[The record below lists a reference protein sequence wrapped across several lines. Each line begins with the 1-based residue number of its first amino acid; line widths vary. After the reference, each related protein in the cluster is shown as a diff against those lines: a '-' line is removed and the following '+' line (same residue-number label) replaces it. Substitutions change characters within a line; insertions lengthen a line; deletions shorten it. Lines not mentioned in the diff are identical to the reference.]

1 MTGGQVKVL
10 LYIPKRPDKWRDAF
24 ARALPDAEIRMWAP
38 GLDWQADYA
47 AFWYPPRDLLEGQ
60 SRLKAA
66 FNLGAGVDATLKA
79 FALPPGVPLVRLED
93 AGMGRQMA
101 EYVAWAVL
109 RYFRRLDDYAVQA
122 ARAEW
127 KVHRPRTHAEFPVG
141 VMGLGVLGRRLA
153 TMLGSL
159 GFPVLGW
166 SASAK
171 ALDGVR
177 TFAGRDGLDAFLH
190 ATRALVCML
199 PLTPDTA
206 GLLNRDTLGKLPQ
219 GAYLVN
225 VARGGLVVDDDLLA
239 LLDAGHLAGATLDVF
254 HQEPLPASHRFWSHP
269 KVFITPHISALTLV
283 DDSVAQV
290 AGKIRALEQG
300 RTVTGVVDPAR
311 GY

>member
-1 MTGGQVKVL
+1 MKIL
-10 LYIPKRPDKWRDAF
+10 LYIPKSPELWRDAF

-47 AFWYPPRDLLEGQ
+47 AFWYPPRELLDGQ
-60 SRLKAA
+60 ARLKAA

-79 FALPPGVPLVRLED
+79 FATPAGVPLVRLED
-93 AGMGRQMA
+93 AGMGRQM
-101 EYVAWAVL
+101 EQYVAWAVL
-109 RYFRRLDDYAVQA
+109 RYFRRLDDYAAQA

-127 KVHRPRTHAEFPVG
+127 RVHRPRRHEDFPVG
-141 VMGLGVLGRRLA
+141 IMGLGVLGTRLGK
-153 TMLGSL
+153 MLRSL

-171 ALDGVR
+171 TLEGVR
-177 TFAGRDGLDAFLH
+177 TFAGRDGLDAFLS
-190 ATRALVCML
+190 AARALVCML

-206 GLLNRDTLGKLPQ
+206 GLLNLDTLGKLPQ

-239 LLDAGHLAGATLDVF
+239 LLDSGHLAGATLDVF
-254 HQEPLPASHRFWSHP
+254 HEEPLPATHRFWTHP
-269 KVFITPHISALTLV
+269 KVFVTPHCSALTV
-283 DDSVAQV
+283 IDDSVAQV
-290 AGKIRALEQG
+290 VGKIRALEQG
-300 RTVTGVVDPAR
+300 RSITGVVDPGR

>member
-1 MTGGQVKVL
+1 MTERAVKIL
-10 LYIPKRPDKWRDAF
+10 LYIPKRPDVWREAF

-47 AFWYPPRDLLEGQ
+47 AFWHPPRELLDGQ
-60 SRLKAA
+60 ARLKAA

-79 FALPPGVPLVRLED
+79 FAIPAGVPLVRLED
-93 AGMGRQMA
+93 AGMGRQM
-101 EYVAWAVL
+101 EQYVAWAVL
-109 RYFRRLDDYAVQA
+109 RYFRRLDDYAAQQ

-127 KVHRPRTHAEFPVG
+127 RVHRPRRHEDFPVG
-141 VMGLGVLGRRLA
+141 VMGLGVLGTRLA
-153 TMLGSL
+153 KMLLSL
-159 GFPVLGW
+159 DFPALGW
-166 SASAK
+166 SANAK
-171 ALDGVR
+171 TLDDVR
-177 TFAGRDGLDAFLH
+177 TFAGRDGLDAFLG

-206 GLLNRDTLGKLPQ
+206 GLLNGDTLGKLPQ

-239 LLDAGHLAGATLDVF
+239 LLDSGHLAGATLDVF
-254 HQEPLPASHRFWSHP
+254 HEEPLPAAHRFWTHP
-269 KVFITPHISALTLV
+269 KVFVTPHCSALTV
-283 DDSVAQV
+283 IDDSVAQV

-300 RTVTGVVDPAR
+300 RSITGVVDPGR